1 MTLRA
6 ARFPI
11 GAGVS
16 MVAPTLGSDEA
27 GDCTGADLAA
37 TGLATAGA
45 DEALAATGLT
55 TEVAL
60 AFAAGFSVGLAA
72 GLAATALVAAAATF
86 LGVAT
91 GLATALAAG
100 LAAGL
105 LTATFLATGV
115 LVALTLVTA
124 LATFAAGA
132 LAAALGATLGVA
144 LVLTL
149 ATAALGL
156 GLAAALTGA
165 ALAAALTGAAFAA
178 TFPGFGLDTTSFLTG
193 TAALAEPWR
202 AGALAAG
209 AGLTVFR
216 VAAFTACLLSDP
228 DDRDGLFLADPTVI
242 PREAA
247 ESASWLI
254 SGGESGVSAA
264 LIGNPRPRRK
274 ESSIMVWA
282 SL

>member
-132 LAAALGATLGVA
+132 LAAPLGATLGVA

-149 ATAALGL
+149 VTAALGL
-156 GLAAALTGA
+156 G
-165 ALAAALTGAAFAA
+165 LAAALTGAAFAA

-254 SGGESGVSAA
+254 SGGESGLSAA
-264 LIGNPRPRRK
+264 LLGNPKPRRM
-274 ESSIMVWA
+274 ESSIMVWT
-282 SL
+282 SW